1 MNKLK
6 NKLTL
11 ITGATS
17 GIGESCVRY
26 FAEENSDFLLLARN
40 MPKLLELQQE
50 MQQKGLS
57 VHVAVVDVRDKQAV
71 KEMFEGLPEKFQKP
85 DIIINS
91 AGLASGFDFIQDSAL
106 DDIDVMIDTNVK
118 GLLYI
123 TKQFIGGMM
132 EKRQG
137 HIINLGSIAGHDVY
151 PKGAVYCA
159 SKFAVNALSK
169 GFRFDLLEYG
179 IRITSVDP
187 GMVETNFSMIRFKG
201 DAERAG
207 NVYKGVTPL
216 TADDIADAIL
226 YAATR
231 APHVNINEIVMTP
244 LAQANVTTIIRK

>member
-26 FAEENSDFLLLARN
+26 FSEESSDFLLLARN

-50 MQQKGLS
+50 LQQKGLG

-71 KEMFEGLPEKFQKP
+71 KEMFEALPEKFQKP
-85 DIIINS
+85 DIIVNS

-201 DAERAG
+201 DTERAG